1 MKHGEGTYAYA
12 NKDIYAGWWMFG
24 KKHGHGT
31 YIYNDTGNKLVG
43 DWADNQFVKGRWIF
57 PDNGTYYEG
66 GFTNNKPN
74 GEGVWNFSNGNS
86 VAGTY
91 KQTIIPNEDPEDKKI
106 NLKLDYQ
113 SNVGISESAWQVNAH
128 EIF

>member
-1 MKHGEGTYAYA
+1 
-12 NKDIYAGWWMFG
+12 MFG

-31 YIYNDTGNKLVG
+31 YIYHETGNKLVG
-43 DWADNQFVKGRWIF
+43 EWADNQFVKGRWIF
-57 PDNGTYYEG
+57 PDNGTYYDG
-66 GFTNNKPN
+66 SFTNNKPN

-86 VAGTY
+86 AAGTY

-106 NLKLDYQ
+106 NMKLDYQ